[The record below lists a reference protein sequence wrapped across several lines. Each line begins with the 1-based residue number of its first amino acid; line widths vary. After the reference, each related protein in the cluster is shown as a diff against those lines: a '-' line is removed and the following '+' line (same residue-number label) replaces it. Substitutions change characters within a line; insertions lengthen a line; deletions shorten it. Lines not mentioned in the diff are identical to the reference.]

1 MPGYGFPPLC
11 VGVWFVRPSV
21 LGRPLID
28 RSQYVRDADERP
40 SPIYLG
46 LDDVPSLNFLVGLCL
61 PVLFARLWSS
71 SVSLCC
77 CVYNISRLP
86 SCVSG

>member
-1 MPGYGFPPLC
+1 MWL
-11 VGVWFVRPSV
+11 VRPSV

-61 PVLFARLWSS
+61 LVLVVLIVGPPPSP
-71 SVSLCC
+71 SVVAYL
-77 CVYNISRLP
+77 
-86 SCVSG
+86 SGKK